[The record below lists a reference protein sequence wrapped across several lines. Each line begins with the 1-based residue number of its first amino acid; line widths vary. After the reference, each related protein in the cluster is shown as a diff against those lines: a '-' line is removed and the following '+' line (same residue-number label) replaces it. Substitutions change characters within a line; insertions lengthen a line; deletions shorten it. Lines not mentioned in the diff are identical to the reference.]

1 MEQIEVFSQSKENI
15 QPLRQGRVVSQLET
29 ALEAQDN
36 PTAYQ
41 ELIKEQQRYEV
52 LIRSYE
58 GGDPLQLWGEYVS
71 WVEQSF
77 PQGNGRDSKYP
88 QILEKC
94 LTLFKDDANY
104 KQDLRYVKLWLKYI
118 ELQANPQ
125 EVFQLVHSHGIG
137 TQTSLFYRCWAYH
150 FELAKDFK
158 HADEVYKL
166 GCTYNAQPKEE
177 LDNARA

>member
-1 MEQIEVFSQSKENI
+1 MEKIELFSQSKENI
-15 QPLRQGRVVSQLET
+15 QPLRQGRVVSQLGT

-36 PTAYQ
+36 PIVYQ

-58 GGDPLQLWGEYVS
+58 GGDPLQLWVEYVS
-71 WVEQSF
+71 WVEQCF

-104 KQDLRYVKLWLKYI
+104 KQDLRYVKLWVKYI

-125 EVFQLVHSHGIG
+125 EFFQLVHSHGIG

-150 FELAKDFK
+150 FELTKDFK
-158 HADEVYKL
+158 HADEVYRL
-166 GCTYNAQPKEE
+166 GCTCNAQPKEE
-177 LDNARA
+177 LDTARE